1 MVYFKQYRLIRIP
14 RRIIEGKGQKM
25 AVNSDDIRRDILDW
39 FESDFKESAKSTT
52 KTSRLDDNRVSYSFS
67 VVNNSGYDFDR
78 FSYNLKVVNKS
89 DGSSL
94 GSATINVGQW
104 NSGEKKNF
112 KSTIN
117 IPAGVKSVSFVMAA
131 NSVDYEV
138 GVGFD
143 GDAKEF
149 VEGTIRDIRDIEDM
163 ITGADGSG
171 GIFGELFGTGGMP
184 ETTSGP
190 STGSRSG
197 EINAGPRTAQRQS
210 AQRQSAQRQN
220 SQRSSRQ
227 AQQTRTQPRQ
237 EYTAPVQSYSKR
249 KNEKKLN
256 KKRLGKSSGAMVSAI
271 FAVMTGIAALAESNT
286 VEQTYTYLG
295 LAALLGVAAIVLKT
309 VNTRRAKRIRAY
321 EAKINVNG
329 NTSLDD
335 LAEQMNC
342 TVSKVI
348 DDVQKMLA
356 DGFFAGAYIDVEN
369 RLLVMTRNGVP
380 IEDPEKSAVA
390 AKKARR
396 QAAREKGKLPES
408 IEDLIIMTDDNEIK
422 SKLKTLRTITKKIDQ
437 RVEEAPELTD
447 QVSDFREKYYP
458 EVVRLTDEY
467 NEKIAG
473 LGKIGAAKTAPD
485 PDKPEIDLDPNG
497 LERQANEIKKQLVS
511 LIDSVTE
518 ASENLLEKLH
528 EGELMDIST
537 DIQMLQTTLAS
548 KGLLDSD
555 FDL

>member
-1 MVYFKQYRLIRIP
+1 
-14 RRIIEGKGQKM
+14 M
-25 AVNSDDIRRDILDW
+25 AVNSDEIRRDILDW

-52 KTSRLDDNRVSYSFS
+52 RTSRLDDKRVSYSFS

-78 FSYNLKVVNKS
+78 FSYNLKVVNKA

-104 NSGEKKNF
+104 NKGEKKNF

-117 IPAGVKSVSFVMAA
+117 IPAGIKSVSFVMAA

-138 GVGFD
+138 GVRLD
-143 GDAKEF
+143 GESREF
-149 VEGTIRDIRDIEDM
+149 VEGTIRDLRDLRDLEDM

-184 ETTSGP
+184 ETNPAPNGNGGNRKSSGTSAGSIGSGP
-190 STGSRSG
+190 ATGSRSG
-197 EINAGPRTAQRQS
+197 EINAGPQSSQRQ
-210 AQRQSAQRQN
+210 R
-220 SQRSSRQ
+220 SQRRPRQ

-237 EYTAPVQSYSKR
+237 EYTTPVQSYSKR

-286 VEQTYTYLG
+286 PEQTYTYLG
-295 LAALLGVAAIVLKT
+295 LAALLGLAAIVVKT

-321 EAKINVNG
+321 EAKVNVNG

-348 DDVQKMLA
+348 DDIQKMLA

-380 IEDPEKSAVA
+380 IQDPEKSATAV
-390 AKKARR
+390 KKARR

-422 SKLKTLRTITKKIDQ
+422 TKLKTLRTITKKIDQ
-437 RVEEAPELTD
+437 RVEEAPELAD
-447 QVSDFREKYYP
+447 QVTDFREKYYP

-467 NEKIAG
+467 NEKIAD
-473 LGKIGAAKTAPD
+473 LGKIGAAMPAAD
-485 PDKPEIDLDPNG
+485 PEKPEINLDPNN
-497 LERQANEIKKQLVS
+497 LERQANDIKKQLVS